1 MGKKKNKETPSA
13 NAAAVGATLKDVTAR
28 HGAAINEHLAAYD
41 GINYEAG
48 FTPRARMQKSLQ
60 SISKYKVHPDFKD
73 ANLKQQAGFA
83 AEVIETSRTRAEACI
98 KGKRPSVLRMDD
110 VGPKG
115 ARHSNDQLIDIVEVD
130 ASGKPIPGS
139 GYQMKFVGGDAEECA
154 KELLYRKFR
163 KYPDNNVSIAVPSDN
178 YDAVKRA
185 LKREAVDIEEQI
197 TAIRKLGKET
207 PQHKLEALERLQDKL
222 DRCRKIEKNLKK
234 SRVSSKDAS
243 WARKD
248 GKGFTKSEVARQKN
262 DAAIE
267 GAKTAVAVA
276 GVMSGIGNLMAI
288 ARGDK
293 TWKEATID
301 VAKDTLIAGAGGYFT
316 AKIGSEISGL
326 MMRRSEPVIRNLGR
340 SGLPG
345 AVITYVAS
353 SVVVL
358 GKYFRGE
365 MRGQDCMDEMA
376 SLGMTMA
383 VGSTSASAVAAIPG
397 ASAIA
402 VGGIALLP
410 MAGAI
415 LGSMVASAVF
425 TGLKNWAYRD
435 AYAAE
440 AQAREVEARCAEA
453 CRMLNTYKQQ
463 IDSYFKTS
471 NVEFFK
477 FMNKTLFMIDSSDFK
492 TSVAGANEIS
502 RACGGKV
509 HVTNIDDVDS
519 LMSCPFKIGRG

>member
-1 MGKKKNKETPSA
+1 MGKKKEKESPSA

-60 SISKYKVHPDFKD
+60 SISKYKVHPNFKD

-83 AEVIETSRTRAEACI
+83 AEVIETSRARAEACV

-110 VGPKG
+110 AGPKG

-130 ASGKPIPGS
+130 ASGNPIPGS
-139 GYQMKFVGGDAEECA
+139 GYQMKFVGKSGKDCA
-154 KELLYRKFR
+154 KKLLDSKFR
-163 KYPDNNVSIAVPSDN
+163 KYPDKNVSIEVSSDL
-178 YDAVKRA
+178 YAATKRA
-185 LKREAVDIEEQI
+185 LKHEAAETEKAIA
-197 TAIRKLGKET
+197 AIRKLGKEE

-267 GAKTAVAVA
+267 GAKIAVAVA

-293 TWKEATID
+293 TCKEATID

-316 AKIGSEISGL
+316 AKVGSEISGL

-345 AVITYVAS
+345 AAITYVAS

-383 VGSTSASAVAAIPG
+383 VGSASASVVAAIPG
-397 ASAIA
+397 VPAVA

-425 TGLKNWAYRD
+425 IGLKNWAYKD

-453 CRMLNTYKQQ
+453 CRMLNAYKQQ
-463 IDSYFKTS
+463 IEDYFKSS
-471 NVEFFK
+471 NIEFFK
-477 FMNKTLFMIDSSDFK
+477 FMNEALFMIDSDDFE
-492 TSVAGANEIS
+492 TSVAGANKIS
-502 RACGGKV
+502 KACGGKV
-509 HVTNIDDVDS
+509 HITNIDDVDN
-519 LMSCPFKIGRG
+519 LMSCSFKIGR